1 MKYNFEWNNFLFSFI
16 EDKKKG
22 ALMFWQ
28 LFRELNSGM
37 IILSAK
43 IAHNRIW
50 SDEAK
55 HRLFR
60 LFPSENVTQCVCAR
74 STYWLVGCTLGNK
87 SHAVDQKLK
96 WTFFS
101 AIIAAQCL
109 SCSRLYFQVPPRCL
123 AQRRNSIN
131 INWMNEWMNQW
142 TKAEFENSNRP
153 FT

>member
-1 MKYNFEWNNFLFSFI
+1 
-16 EDKKKG
+16 
-22 ALMFWQ
+22 MFWQ
-28 LFRELNSGM
+28 LFIELNSGM

-60 LFPSENVTQCVCAR
+60 LFPSENVTLCVCAR

-101 AIIAAQCL
+101 TIIAAQCL
-109 SCSRLYFQVPPRCL
+109 SCSRLYSQVPPRCL
-123 AQRRNSIN
+123 AQGRNSIN
-131 INWMNEWMNQW
+131 IN
-142 TKAEFENSNRP
+142 
-153 FT
+153 